1 MRRTTACLRMF
12 SVLFLSLAGAT
23 AGAQTPEAADE
34 PGRWTRIGPEGGVV
48 AALAAAP
55 SRPTRVYAGLPGG
68 GVYRS
73 IDGGASWTFAGT
85 GLGQSLISGLA
96 VDAAQPG
103 TVYVATDA
111 GLFRTEDG
119 GASWLCLELPTQIGT
134 DGSVVTADPR
144 RSGIVYVT
152 PADGGQLLASSNRGR
167 TWRVLDVP
175 AEEAPFSLAID
186 PESPD
191 TLYAGTFISGVFKS
205 TDAGAHWKVVTG
217 GLRPAVTRVSA
228 VAVDPRRPQT
238 VFFSTPGGGVYRS
251 TDGGGHW
258 TKTSTGLPAAADIK
272 ALAIDPYNSSVFAGS
287 AHDGVFRSSD
297 GGLHWRPADAGLAD
311 LSVNTLIA
319 TTGAVFAGSPSG
331 LAVSRNRA
339 ATWQGAHGIRGLS
352 ITSLVADSQE
362 PPRLYA
368 FGGNR
373 LHTSESPG
381 AGWTRLPLPD
391 IDGHGPVGPVAV
403 HPDDPQ
409 HVELGYVGLI
419 AHSHDGGHSWSGH
432 FAVPCIFFPT
442 QILIDPSAD
451 TVYTSGAGSYLSC
464 GPNPHCFSYKFDPA
478 GSGQVI
484 CVTNPPVDPEG
495 VDVRALDPADPSHLF
510 GGLNGLYQS
519 LDAGATWS
527 LLSIRID
534 PSAVLVDP
542 VQREKLYVA
551 PGDHGVL
558 RSVDGGVTW
567 QTSTGLPTNTY
578 VLSLAIDPGHPST
591 LYAATSFAVYRS
603 TDSGATWKPLGT
615 GLEEVMVAQIAL
627 DPRDP
632 RILYAATFGGGV
644 MRLRL

>member
-1 MRRTTACLRMF
+1 ML
-12 SVLFLSLAGAT
+12 SVLALSLAGAA
-23 AGAQTPEAADE
+23 AGAQTPA
-34 PGRWTRIGPEGGVV
+34 RWTRIGPEGGVV

-55 SRPTRVYAGLPGG
+55 SRPTTVYTGLTFGG

-73 IDGGASWTFAGT
+73 IDGGASWTFAGA
-85 GLGQSLISGLA
+85 GLGRQARVTGIS
-96 VDAAQPG
+96 VDAARTG
-103 TVYVATDA
+103 TVYAATGA

-119 GASWLCLELPTQIGT
+119 GASWLYLELPTQIGT
-134 DGSVVTADPR
+134 EGSVVTADPR

-217 GLRPAVTRVSA
+217 GLRPAVSRVSA

-258 TKTSTGLPAAADIK
+258 TKTSTGLPAAADIQ

-287 AHDGVFRSSD
+287 AHNGVFRSSD
-297 GGLHWRPADAGLAD
+297 GGLHWRPADAGLSDRSINA
-311 LSVNTLIA
+311 LIA
-319 TTGAVFAGSPSG
+319 AAGAVFAGSPSG
-331 LAVSRNRA
+331 LVVSRDRA
-339 ATWQGAHGIRGLS
+339 ATWQSAHGIRGLS
-352 ITSLVADSQE
+352 ITSLAIDAQE

-373 LHTSESPG
+373 LYTSESPG

-391 IDGHGPVGPVAV
+391 IDGQGPVGPVAV
-403 HPDDPQ
+403 HPDDPR

-419 AHSHDGGHSWSGH
+419 AHSHDGGHTWSGH
-432 FAVPCIFFPT
+432 FDVPCIFFPT

-451 TVYTSGAGSYLSC
+451 IVYAPGIGSYPIC
-464 GPNPHCFSYKFDPA
+464 GPNPHCFSYKFDPS
-478 GSGQVI
+478 GSGQVS

-534 PSAVLVDP
+534 PAAVLVDP
-542 VQREKLYVA
+542 VQSERLYVA
-551 PGDHGVL
+551 VPSLTYGVL

-615 GLEEVMVAQIAL
+615 GLEDVGVGQIAL

-632 RILYAATFGGGV
+632 RILYAATSGGGV
-644 MRLRL
+644 MRVRM